1 MFLLNTEKVH
11 ADILNKKKG
20 KNPIYEET
28 EKKKSRKDP
37 SPDMLFRAMPFPLT
51 GFRLTVEGQS
61 DHRPNPTP
69 PYTPSSLDPNQVDL
83 LSFP

>member
-1 MFLLNTEKVH
+1 MQ
-11 ADILNKKKG
+11 ISSIKKKE
-20 KNPIYEET
+20 KIPFMKKQ
-28 EKKKSRKDP
+28 KKKMSRKDP